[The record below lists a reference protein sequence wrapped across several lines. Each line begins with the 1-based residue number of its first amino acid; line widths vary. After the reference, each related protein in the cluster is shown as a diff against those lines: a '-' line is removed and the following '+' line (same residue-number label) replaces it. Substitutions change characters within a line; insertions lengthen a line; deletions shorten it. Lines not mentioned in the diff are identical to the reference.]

1 MLRSFAF
8 FLRQKDFTKMWSWN
22 INHMYVYVVAE
33 YMSSSH
39 PRNEVVVWDSIV
51 SRRVDA
57 VIHRKGQ
64 YNKYSLK
71 DHGYGLRG
79 ADVKL
84 KFKYNILPYMGPLF
98 YGENGETVFT
108 VPSNYTSKSTTYL

>member
-1 MLRSFAF
+1 
-8 FLRQKDFTKMWSWN
+8 
-22 INHMYVYVVAE
+22 MYVYVVAE

-39 PRNEVVVWDSIV
+39 PRNEVIVWDSIV
-51 SRRVDA
+51 SRKTDS

-79 ADVKL
+79 VDVKL

-98 YGENGETVFT
+98 YGENGETVFV
-108 VPSNYTSKSTTYL
+108 VPSNYTSKSVTYH